1 MRRRKGAATSGI
13 AGISGPETPPPPR
26 NAGSLRRR
34 ALATVVLVS
43 GLVAGCTDVP
53 LTGPAEEDSAPAAV
67 PVGRHGSLWMPVNAP
82 ASDAVSSQLRI
93 TPTGLEFGK
102 VQVAKT
108 SPAQSVILTNIG
120 STAIDLS
127 LAGGGAGVF
136 GGVNGCGATLAPG
149 ASCPISYAFRPTTTG
164 PATTTATLSVNGVPY
179 TYDFSGT
186 GVDPV
191 LVSPTHLEFGRVPV
205 GGTAPSQSVTLT
217 NVGTTPLPVSLAGGG
232 AGVFGGVNGC
242 GSTLAPGASCPISYA
257 FRPTTTGAAATTAT
271 LSVNGVPYTYDF
283 AGTGVDPV
291 LVSPTHLEF
300 GEVEVGGT
308 APSQSVRLT
317 NVSAA
322 PVPVSLAGGGAGV
335 FGGVNGCGSTL
346 APGAS
351 CPISYAFK
359 PTTTGPA
366 TTTATLSVNGVPYS
380 LEFSG
385 TGIPAGGART
395 TQLLVT
401 PTRLAFGGVPV
412 GGTAPSQSVT
422 LTNVGTTPLPVSLA
436 GGGAG
441 VFGGVNGCGS
451 VLAPGASC
459 PISYAFRPTT
469 TGAAATTATLSVNG
483 VPYTYDFA
491 GTGVDPV
498 LVSPIGLEFGE
509 VEVGRTA
516 PSQSVRLT
524 NVWTAPVPVSLAGGG
539 AGVFGGVNGC
549 ASMLAPGASCPISY
563 AFRPTVTGPA
573 AQTATLSVNSVPF
586 TYEFAGTGVGPQLL
600 VTPTALSFGSV
611 PIGSTAPTQAVTV
624 TNVGLG
630 TVELVF
636 AGGSPGDPFSATQNC
651 ANATLGPGDSCHV
664 LYGFSPTA
672 GGLATATSTFALNGQ
687 PFSIELVGFGS
698 GDEGPV
704 TSSVVLSPN
713 PVQVGI
719 TVALSAFIDDRATG
733 GSDIESAEYS
743 IDGGAWVPMDATDHA
758 FDAPVE
764 DVSASFTA
772 PAAPGDYTTCVRGID
787 DAGNTGTPECAILRV
802 VDLHDFLHARP
813 IG

>member
-1 MRRRKGAATSGI
+1 MRRTKGAAWSGI
-13 AGISGPETPPPPR
+13 AGTSGPETLPPPSS
-26 NAGSLRRR
+26 AGSLRRR
-34 ALATVVLVS
+34 ALATIALVS
-43 GLVAGCTDVP
+43 GLVAGCEDVP
-53 LTGPAEEDSAPAAV
+53 LTAPATDDSAPVVV
-67 PVGRHGSLWMPVNAP
+67 PMGPHASSWLPVNASP
-82 ASDAVSSQLRI
+82 SATGSSQLRV

-102 VQVAKT
+102 VRVGET

-120 STAIDLS
+120 STDFDLS

-179 TYDFSGT
+179 SLAFSGT
-186 GVDPV
+186 GVGPV

-205 GGTAPSQSVTLT
+205 GGTPPSQSVTLT
-217 NVGTTPLPVSLAGGG
+217 NVGTAPVAVSLAGGG

-257 FRPTTTGAAATTAT
+257 FRPTTTGAAAATAT
-271 LSVNGVPYTYDF
+271 LSVNGVSYSLEF
-283 AGTGVDPV
+283 SGTGVDPV

-300 GEVEVGGT
+300 GEVEVGAT

-317 NVSAA
+317 NVGTA

-351 CPISYAFK
+351 CPISYAFR

-401 PTRLAFGGVPV
+401 PTGLEFGGVPV

-422 LTNVGTTPLPVSLA
+422 LTNVGTTSLPVSLA

-451 VLAPGASC
+451 TLAPGASC

-469 TGAAATTATLSVNG
+469 TGPAATTATLSVNG
-483 VPYTYDFA
+483 VPYSLEFS

-498 LVSPIGLEFGE
+498 LVSPIRLEFGE

-516 PSQSVRLT
+516 SSQSVRLT

-549 ASMLAPGASCPISY
+549 GSTLAPGASCPISY

-586 TYEFAGTGVGPQLL
+586 TYDFAGTGVGPQLL

-630 TVELVF
+630 TVDLVI
-636 AGGSPGDPFSATQNC
+636 AGGSPGDPFSVAQNC
-651 ANATLGPGDSCHV
+651 TNAPLGPGATCQV

-672 GGLATATSTFALNGQ
+672 SGLATSTSTFALNGQ
-687 PFSIELVGFGS
+687 PYSIELVGFGA
-698 GDEGPV
+698 GDDGPL
-704 TSSVVLSPN
+704 TSSVILSPN

-758 FDAPVE
+758 FDAPME
-764 DVSASFTA
+764 DVNASFAA
-772 PAAPGDYTTCVRGID
+772 PAASGDHTICVRGND
-787 DAGNTGTPECAILRV
+787 TAGNTGMPECAILHV
-802 VDLHDFLHARP
+802 VDLRGFLHAHP